1 MGSKS
6 PNLKSQATFY
16 NNNKAPIYKLHNLID
31 NYNAVLSKLPGDT
44 VLDLLGILTPNMLI

>member
-16 NNNKAPIYKLHNLID
+16 NNNKAPTYKLHNLID
-31 NYNAVLSKLPGDT
+31 NYNAVLSKLSGDT